1 LCILAETKIIMSKKI
16 YTLKEDLL
24 YGGTLFI
31 ASAIGIAFFL
41 FIYELIERI

>member
-1 LCILAETKIIMSKKI
+1 MSKKT
-16 YTLKEDLL
+16 YTLKQDLL
-24 YGGTLFI
+24 YGGTLFF

>member
-1 LCILAETKIIMSKKI
+1 MSKKN